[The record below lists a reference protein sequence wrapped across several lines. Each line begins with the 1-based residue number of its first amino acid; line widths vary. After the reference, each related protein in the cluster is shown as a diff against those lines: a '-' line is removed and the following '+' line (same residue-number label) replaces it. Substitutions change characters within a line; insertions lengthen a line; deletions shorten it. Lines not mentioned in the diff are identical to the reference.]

1 MHPKPSLSKKN
12 NMRKTILTYGLISGG
27 IAALLMLITAL
38 IVHDK
43 ENFSAGVYVGY
54 AGIILSFVLVYFGI
68 KSYRDKYRNGI
79 ISFGK
84 AFQVGILIATISSLI
99 YVLAWMSYSPY
110 LMPDFP
116 QKYAKAQI
124 ENAKEAGKTEAEV
137 AQIEKD
143 MQNYLESVEN
153 PLIYGLMTF
162 AEPFPVGLL
171 ITLIS
176 ALILKRKTQMGN
188 VDPV

>member
-1 MHPKPSLSKKN
+1 
-12 NMRKTILTYGLISGG
+12 MRKTILTYGLISGG
-27 IAALLMLITAL
+27 IAALLMFITVL
-38 IVHDK
+38 FVSDK
-43 ENFSAGVYVGY
+43 EDFSSGVYVGY

-84 AFQVGILIATISSLI
+84 AFQVGILIAAISSLI
-99 YVLAWMSYSPY
+99 YVIAWMSYSPY

-124 ENAKEAGKTEAEV
+124 ENSKEAGKSEAEV
-137 AQIEKD
+137 AQVEEE
-143 MQNYLESVEN
+143 MQKYLESIEN

-162 AEPFPVGLL
+162 AEPFPVGLI

-176 ALILKRKTQMGN
+176 SMILKRKTNIGAT
-188 VDPV
+188 D

>member
-1 MHPKPSLSKKN
+1 
-12 NMRKTILTYGLISGG
+12 MRKIILTYGLISGG
-27 IAALLMLITAL
+27 IAATLMLITAL
-38 IVHDK
+38 FVSDL

-68 KSYRDKYRNGI
+68 KSYRDKYKNGV

-84 AFQVGILIATISSLI
+84 AFQVGILIAVISSLI
-99 YVLAWMSYSPY
+99 YVFAWMSYSPY

-124 ENAKEAGKTEAEV
+124 ENAKEAGKSEAEV
-137 AQIEKD
+137 AQVEKE
-143 MQNYLESVEN
+143 MQQYLKSIEN
-153 PLIYGLMTF
+153 PLVYGLMTF
-162 AEPFPVGLL
+162 AEPFPVGLI

-176 ALILKRKTQMGN
+176 SVILKRKTN
-188 VDPV
+188 SVKTE

>member
-1 MHPKPSLSKKN
+1 
-12 NMRKTILTYGLISGG
+12 MRKTILTYGLISGG
-27 IAALLMLITAL
+27 IAALLMFITVL
-38 IVHDK
+38 FVSDK
-43 ENFSAGVYVGY
+43 EDFSSGVYVGY

-84 AFQVGILIATISSLI
+84 AFQVGILIAAISSLI
-99 YVLAWMSYSPY
+99 YVIAWMSYSPY

-124 ENAKEAGKTEAEV
+124 ENAKEAGKSEAEV
-137 AQIEKD
+137 AQVEEE
-143 MQNYLESVEN
+143 MQKYLESIEN

-162 AEPFPVGLL
+162 AEPFPVGLI

-176 ALILKRKTQMGN
+176 SMILKRKTNIGAT
-188 VDPV
+188 D

>member
-1 MHPKPSLSKKN
+1 
-12 NMRKTILTYGLISGG
+12 MRKTILTYGLISGG
-27 IAALLMLITAL
+27 IAALLMFITVL
-38 IVHDK
+38 FVSDK
-43 ENFSAGVYVGY
+43 EDFSSGVYVGY

-84 AFQVGILIATISSLI
+84 AFQVGILIAAISSLI
-99 YVLAWMSYSPY
+99 YVIAWMSYSPY

-124 ENAKEAGKTEAEV
+124 ENAKEAGKSEAEV
-137 AQIEKD
+137 AQVEED
-143 MQNYLESVEN
+143 MQKYLESIEN

-162 AEPFPVGLL
+162 AEPFPVGLI

-176 ALILKRKTQMGN
+176 SMILKRKTNIGAT
-188 VDPV
+188 D

>member
-1 MHPKPSLSKKN
+1 
-12 NMRKTILTYGLISGG
+12 MRKIILTYGLISGG
-27 IAALLMLITAL
+27 IAALLMLITVL
-38 IVHDK
+38 FVNDK
-43 ENFSAGVYVGY
+43 EDFGNGVYIGY

-84 AFQVGILIATISSLI
+84 AFQVGILIAVISSLI
-99 YVLAWMSYSPY
+99 YVIAWLSYSPY

-124 ENAKEAGKTEAEV
+124 ENAKEAGKSEAEV
-137 AQIEKD
+137 AQVEED
-143 MQNYLESVEN
+143 MQKYLESIEN
-153 PLIYGLMTF
+153 PIVYGLMTF
-162 AEPFPVGLL
+162 AEPFPVGLI

-176 ALILKRKTQMGN
+176 ALILKRKTQISSPN
-188 VDPV
+188 QV

>member
-1 MHPKPSLSKKN
+1 
-12 NMRKTILTYGLISGG
+12 MRKIILTYGLISGG
-27 IAALLMLITAL
+27 IAATLMLITAL
-38 IVHDK
+38 FVSDL

-68 KSYRDKYRNGI
+68 KSYRDKYKNGV

-84 AFQVGILIATISSLI
+84 AFQVGILIAVISSLI
-99 YVLAWMSYSPY
+99 YVFAWMSYSPY

-124 ENAKEAGKTEAEV
+124 ENAKEAGKSEAEV
-137 AQIEKD
+137 AQVEEE
-143 MQNYLESVEN
+143 MQKYLESIEN

-162 AEPFPVGLL
+162 AEPFPVGLI

-176 ALILKRKTQMGN
+176 SLILKRKTQKDAIN
-188 VDPV
+188 QV

>member
-1 MHPKPSLSKKN
+1 
-12 NMRKTILTYGLISGG
+12 MRKTILTYGLISGG
-27 IAALLMLITAL
+27 IAALLMLITVL
-38 IVHDK
+38 FVNDK
-43 ENFSAGVYVGY
+43 ENFSSGVYVGY

-84 AFQVGILIATISSLI
+84 AFQVGILIAAISSLI
-99 YVLAWMSYSPY
+99 YVIAWMSYSPY

-124 ENAKEAGKTEAEV
+124 ENAKEAGKSEAEV
-137 AQIEKD
+137 AQVEKE
-143 MQNYLESVEN
+143 MQNYLESIEN
-153 PLIYGLMTF
+153 PLVYGLMTF
-162 AEPFPVGLL
+162 AEPFPVGLI

-176 ALILKRKTQMGN
+176 SLILKRKTQMSTMDQ
-188 VDPV
+188 V